1 MVELFRGTLMIVTRE
16 GDGRIY
22 RVRRTAR
29 PTVNEVEFKALAV
42 ELARLLP
49 SAQRAASLGLL
60 LDMRDAPLL
69 GDPVLEE
76 AAIRSARDISAGF
89 PRTAVLVRT
98 AVGALQV
105 KRIGRAVAPGET
117 PLFHD
122 EAEAFAFLHG
132 TLAPPSA
139 PVTSRRSGPTSR

>member
-1 MVELFRGTLMIVTRE
+1 MHELFRGTLMIVTRE

-22 RVRRTAR
+22 RVRRTTR
-29 PTVNEVEFKALAV
+29 PATSEVEFKALAF
-42 ELARLLP
+42 ELARIVP

-60 LDMRDAPLL
+60 LDVRDAPLI
-69 GDPVLEE
+69 GNPELEE
-76 AAIRSARDISAGF
+76 VMMRAARDISTGF

-105 KRIGRAVAPGET
+105 KRVGRSLGQADT
-117 PLFHD
+117 RLFHD
-122 EAEAFAFLHG
+122 EAQAFAYLQRSSI
-132 TLAPPSA
+132 PPSG